1 MLRFTS
7 ILNVFLHLIF
17 IPVHTVVGWEPRRHA
32 LGKALLKLLALF
44 SAVIEGADVL
54 FLFAAELVGRGA
66 VGTLVHLVVQRVKQD
81 LDQRVRIE
89 AVHFVFALDPA
100 LFVVDLRA
108 PLGNVV
114 EVLRRPSKVLH
125 AVRVVAVRP
134 VVLFI

>member
-1 MLRFTS
+1 M
-7 ILNVFLHLIF
+7 
-17 IPVHTVVGWEPRRHA
+17 
-32 LGKALLKLLALF
+32 
-44 SAVIEGADVL
+44 IEGADVL